1 MKWRKAFHKTP
12 KEEKMPKKILLSTFI
27 TLFVFSFSGILP
39 EAWGKFPDK
48 KIKFIVPMAPG
59 GGADLLA
66 RALAKYVNPYLDGK
80 VYVENITGGGG
91 SIGFR
96 EGGKAAPD
104 GYTLTM
110 LVTTITIAP
119 HVIKDFPTYE
129 LYDPIC
135 ILAQDPMLIT
145 VPADSAFKTIQELIA
160 FAKANPGK
168 LTVGTSGVGGPS
180 HLGMAAFGYSIGA
193 SFTYVPYKGSAP
205 ALAAAAGKH
214 VDIGTST
221 CSEATALVQG
231 KKLRP
236 LLTLES
242 KRSPLFPDVPT
253 GHEVGHPVVINFWR
267 GVGVPKGTPPEVKA
281 ILVEA
286 FRKAMDSEECKKFFE
301 SVGLERVYLEPAE
314 ALPWIKNQNDFF
326 KEIAQKAGLQPQ

>member
-110 LVTTITIAP
+110 LVTRIP
-119 HVIKDFPTYE
+119 
-129 LYDPIC
+129 C
-135 ILAQDPMLIT
+135 
-145 VPADSAFKTIQELIA
+145 
-160 FAKANPGK
+160 
-168 LTVGTSGVGGPS
+168 
-180 HLGMAAFGYSIGA
+180 
-193 SFTYVPYKGSAP
+193 
-205 ALAAAAGKH
+205 
-214 VDIGTST
+214 
-221 CSEATALVQG
+221 
-231 KKLRP
+231 
-236 LLTLES
+236 
-242 KRSPLFPDVPT
+242 
-253 GHEVGHPVVINFWR
+253 
-267 GVGVPKGTPPEVKA
+267 
-281 ILVEA
+281 
-286 FRKAMDSEECKKFFE
+286 
-301 SVGLERVYLEPAE
+301 
-314 ALPWIKNQNDFF
+314 
-326 KEIAQKAGLQPQ
+326 